1 MAWIESPY
9 RKKRTRYY
17 KSKVNELVY
26 LNIKWTNELK
36 KLGFGNAL
44 DRDSTA
50 YQGGRTN
57 GMLLSYYEI
66 HNPAW
71 EYAENKAAS
80 SLTWYQSLVSGN
92 GGKIIAAFFIAI
104 TLAVASFI
112 CPPVAVFGVVIFG
125 AMSGAFLAVAII
137 SATAA
142 FIGASAARYHSY
154 KASGLGGLAMFVQ
167 SKTAFLREK
176 STKEQQSYALTLFC
190 LKSLWLWIL
199 RFKCPLS
206 TSFNEPFL
214 RRKVAGRKGFQL
226 SLKGLFWF
234 SKARVVMFLVAFP
247 TSPKSSLHAV
257 RAKNKLFCAPHA
269 ADFYVKVKR

>member
-17 KSKVNELVY
+17 NNKKAELER
-26 LNIKWTNELK
+26 LNAKWTNEFR
-36 KLGFGNAL
+36 KLGVGNAL

-71 EYAENKAAS
+71 NYAENKAKS

-92 GGKIIAAFFIAI
+92 GG
-104 TLAVASFI
+104 
-112 CPPVAVFGVVIFG
+112 
-125 AMSGAFLAVAII
+125 VAILSFVI
-137 SATAA
+137 AVVTAVVSFVYPPFALFGIALFSGLSGIGLTAAIVSATAA
-142 FIGASAARYHSY
+142 YIGVSAARYHSY

-167 SKTAFLREK
+167 SKRAFLREK

-226 SLKGLFWF
+226 SLKGLFGF
-234 SKARVVMFLVAFP
+234 QRRVW
-247 TSPKSSLHAV
+247 
-257 RAKNKLFCAPHA
+257 
-269 ADFYVKVKR
+269 

>member
-17 KSKVNELVY
+17 NSKKAELER
-26 LNIKWTNELK
+26 LNAKWTNEFR

-44 DRDSTA
+44 DRASTA
-50 YQGGRTN
+50 WQGGRTN

-71 EYAENKAAS
+71 NYAENKAAS

-125 AMSGAFLAVAII
+125 SMSGAFLAVAIV

-142 FIGASAARYHSY
+142 YIGASAARYHSY
-154 KASGLGGLAMFVQ
+154 KASGLGRLAMFVQ

-176 STKEQQSYALTLFC
+176 SAKEQQSYALTNMMIYGEYAIYANG
-190 LKSLWLWIL
+190 SIY
-199 RFKCPLS
+199 
-206 TSFNEPFL
+206 NQGA
-214 RRKVAGRKGFQL
+214 AGAGQNF
-226 SLKGLFWF
+226 SPTIAFDTTKGLRGDIQRDGLDEQIMG
-234 SKARVVMFLVAFP
+234 RVGGDLAGGQNFHSNIMNLDIPLA
-247 TSPKSSLHAV
+247 
-257 RAKNKLFCAPHA
+257 KLF
-269 ADFYVKVKR
+269 